1 MRGAEPPIP
10 RGIQAEPVGEPRHQE
25 GHGRSGL
32 AGSLPLPEL
41 PELASAQWPGAAS
54 SCPGWTAED
63 RHHLC
68 CGTRVPGA
76 RAAASGSRRVDRPL
90 TRLNERIDT
99 GKTGQ
104 QKLLCQHRAL
114 SDRQNGPKS
123 PLRGPPG
130 QGTSCGR
137 LDLRL
142 WGPTSFLLTNFWLFT
157 SRTIHSLPQSPW
169 W

>member
-1 MRGAEPPIP
+1 MLGTPGTRRGRDD
-10 RGIQAEPVGEPRHQE
+10 RGLPALSHSQSCQ
-25 GHGRSGL
+25 SW
-32 AGSLPLPEL
+32 PLPSGRGQ
-41 PELASAQWPGAAS
+41 PAPAPAGQPRTDTTCAV
-54 SCPGWTAED
+54 
-63 RHHLC
+63 
-68 CGTRVPGA
+68 GTRVPGA
-76 RAAASGSRRVDRPL
+76 RAAASGSRRVDRHHRMWPL

-114 SDRQNGPKS
+114 SARQNGPKS
-123 PLRGPPG
+123 PLKGPPG